1 MPARTVAGRAGQPE
15 VGDPHLAGAV
25 EHHIGRLEIAM
36 DDTPLVGRGQARRDL
51 PRHLERALHRE
62 PADATQQRAELF
74 AVDVLHREE
83 GVAVHFVDVV
93 DAADVGV

>member
-1 MPARTVAGRAGQPE
+1 MTPRSWAAARPAA
-15 VGDPHLAGAV
+15 
-25 EHHIGRLEIAM
+25 
-36 DDTPLVGRGQARRDL
+36 DL

-62 PADATQQRAELF
+62 PADAAQQRAELF